1 MDKDEEF
8 VSRTDL
14 SSTFSSL
21 EESLGIPPAYT
32 KQSDV
37 TVNEGTSLSAASQD
51 SSHSEDQDECLR
63 NRAYV
68 ESRIKGTIDTAAD
81 MLEQLRSE
89 TKMGSPPRM
98 YEVFFAGVN
107 SVAAAAKELA
117 NIDKMASDAKLRQT
131 TSKNSVTVTETRQM
145 TIDNAGM
152 MDIIRKARNGM
163 GT

>member
-8 VSRTDL
+8 VSRTEL

-21 EESLGIPPAYT
+21 EKSLRIPPTY
-32 KQSDV
+32 KKP
-37 TVNEGTSLSAASQD
+37 
-51 SSHSEDQDECLR
+51 EDPIVKAVETPLAVQEPEPVDECMR

-68 ESRIKGTIDTAAD
+68 ESRIKGTIDTAAE
-81 MLEQLRSE
+81 MLEQLREE

-117 NIDKMASDAKLRQT
+117 NIDKMAADAKSRQFT
-131 TSKNSVTVTETRQM
+131 AKNSVTVTETRQM

-152 MDIIRKARNGM
+152 MDMIRRAKDSINM
-163 GT
+163 PN